1 MRLTVRLTRARAPE
15 AGEGASQS
23 LQGLELETVEQPNRN
38 FREIQRGG
46 TPEKFSSRGNAIR
59 GIGGRSPYKLQV
71 IYTCPACEE
80 CFSGLAG
87 E

>member
-1 MRLTVRLTRARAPE
+1 MRLTVRLTRAR
-15 AGEGASQS
+15 GSGGREGASQS
-23 LQGLELETVEQPNRN
+23 LQGLELETVEQPRGN
-38 FREIQRGG
+38 FREIQRGRAS
-46 TPEKFSSRGNAIR
+46 EKFSSRGNAIR
-59 GIGGRSPYKLQV
+59 GIGGGSPYKLQV